1 LAWESRPIRPARICD
16 DRTGSLASMKHS
28 INLTSARLP
37 NGQLESRAF
46 HPVCFTPVPA
56 CPRPP
61 HRCPHEVSLRVR
73 VPGVLLEMA
82 RPWGA
87 SQIYTATGVPEP
99 YGARSGVKRK
109 SAHASHVPPRCVHLR
124 PMELG
129 ARQGM
134 YRRAMAATHERHVSV
149 LAISDPFHIESF
161 Q

>member
-1 LAWESRPIRPARICD
+1 MQLLLLAWESRPIRPARICV

-37 NGQLESRAF
+37 NGQLGSRAF
-46 HPVCFTPVPA
+46 HPICFTPVPA

-87 SQIYTATGVPEP
+87 SQIYKATGVPEQDDS
-99 YGARSGVKRK
+99 RSGMKGK
-109 SAHASHVPPRCVHLR
+109 SAHASHVPPRVSTCGQWSSVPGRACTGEPWQRRMNAMHL
-124 PMELG
+124 
-129 ARQGM
+129 
-134 YRRAMAATHERHVSV
+134 
-149 LAISDPFHIESF
+149 D
-161 Q
+161 